1 MMANQNKY
9 KELHMSTKFN
19 KILESNKNIAAFNP
33 SIGFIFI
40 ERGVYKIAKNLHTV
54 VLSLKSQINFDKK
67 DPLDSK
73 ILSLSE
79 KHAKKVKSEI
89 TENCFSAQF
98 VAVKYSS
105 IPYEFGV
112 EVSDNMEKQGK
123 KHNKKRGKKS
133 KAK

>member
-1 MMANQNKY
+1 
-9 KELHMSTKFN
+9 MSTKFN